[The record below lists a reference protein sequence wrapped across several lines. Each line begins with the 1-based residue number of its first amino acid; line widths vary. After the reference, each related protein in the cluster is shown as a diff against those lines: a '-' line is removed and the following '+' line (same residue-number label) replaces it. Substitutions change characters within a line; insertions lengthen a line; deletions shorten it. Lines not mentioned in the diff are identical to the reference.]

1 MIDEEL
7 RRVRRDVEVAEFQ
20 NNTKS
25 REVLSEAHETLPIS
39 RAPHVTPRVSPSNES
54 RHILPGWTQRHEDI
68 TNVVQSQGQPISGQ
82 KRNLEEF
89 EENSRVFAKRIH
101 ASQIDGQKN
110 YILVEADS

>member
-7 RRVRRDVEVAEFQ
+7 RRVGRDVKVAEFQ

-54 RHILPGWTQRHEDI
+54 RRILPGWTQRYYQCHSKPGATYLRSEKKLGGI
-68 TNVVQSQGQPISGQ
+68 
-82 KRNLEEF
+82 
-89 EENSRVFAKRIH
+89 
-101 ASQIDGQKN
+101 
-110 YILVEADS
+110 